1 MWLHIPT
8 LAVCF
13 NPRTNWEVSVQ
24 QENICIITA
33 LHTAVLHSSEQR
45 HSSYG
50 VTGTVTVCGS
60 CCCKC
65 DHSYF
70 NFIALKRQFTKSL
83 TRFSHVGFWA
93 ARLHAASAQ
102 SAWKDP
108 FIQHILFQLFQS
120 PLGHILIL
128 VTCGY
133 ILSECLFITFFTNV
147 LRKMITDM
155 WPYPLY
161 LVAPSEKCW
170 WEWQNSNK
178 SSNVVN
184 KELVWWLFEPGVLFL
199 FPIMHCGCY
208 LALIQQK
215 YI

>member
-1 MWLHIPT
+1 MAVICSQIDAPKTHRALSYNYFILNIQKRLFSHLPVLRSAQQFHLQTFLLKLFFTPTDLPNMWLHIPT

-108 FIQHILFQLFQS
+108 FIQHILFQALPDCHS
-120 PLGHILIL
+120 VSTGSH
-128 VTCGY
+128 
-133 ILSECLFITFFTNV
+133 
-147 LRKMITDM
+147 
-155 WPYPLY
+155 PYPGNMWLHSERAFIYYVLY
-161 LVAPSEKCW
+161 
-170 WEWQNSNK
+170 
-178 SSNVVN
+178 
-184 KELVWWLFEPGVLFL
+184 
-199 FPIMHCGCY
+199 
-208 LALIQQK
+208 
-215 YI
+215 